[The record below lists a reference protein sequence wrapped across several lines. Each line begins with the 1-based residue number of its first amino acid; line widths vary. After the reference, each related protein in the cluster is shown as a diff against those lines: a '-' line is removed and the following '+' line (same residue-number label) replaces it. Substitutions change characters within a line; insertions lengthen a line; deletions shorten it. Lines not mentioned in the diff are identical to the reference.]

1 MQFIFP
7 TFLFALAALAIP
19 IIIHLFY
26 FRRFKTVYFTNV
38 RFLREVKEESSAR
51 RKLRNLLVLLARCLA
66 VAFLVFAFAQPFIPR
81 NTEGVKKG
89 EQAAS
94 IYIDN
99 SFSMNALSKDLTLL
113 EKGKQKAREIVQAYA
128 NDDKFQILTNDFE
141 GRHQRLVSKE
151 EALNFIDEIKMTP
164 SVQELSK
171 VLTRQT
177 QALNAGKSPNKT
189 AFILSDFQ
197 KNITDINRFKDT
209 TIEVN
214 LLPLTAVQEK
224 NIAIDSAW
232 FEAPVQIMGQ
242 TNPLVVRVTNYTNEN
257 VENVKLSVKIDGQ
270 DKPVGLLNV
279 KAKSSV
285 EDTVAITVLRNGWH
299 EAELSITD
307 YPVQFDDHYFFTFN
321 VPATINV
328 LSINDGASSRFI
340 DMALS
345 SVRNFKIVNQSSGA
359 VQYSQIPSYQMVV
372 LNGLGQISS
381 GLAAELGQYLKNGGN
396 VLVFPAPSVDLSSY
410 SNFFN
415 TIEANN
421 LNGFENAPREVS
433 TLNLEEFIFKDI
445 FTNKTANLKLP
456 NTTGNYRL
464 TNRNGENIM
473 TYRDGSSF
481 VTKNKIGQGNFYLC
495 AAPLDD
501 KYSTLARSGEVFV
514 PMLYKMAISSGKES
528 KIGYTIGRDDQ
539 LEADTKGMAGEKSY
553 KMKGAKEEFIPE
565 QRIIAGKAILG
576 VKDGIKEA
584 GFYSLFTRPDS
595 ALYKFGFNFDR
606 RESVLDYFDTKA
618 LKDFETAKIKVFDET
633 AEANFTAVV
642 GEQNQG
648 VSLWRWCVILA
659 LLFLAAE
666 TLILRFWK
674 V

>member
-1 MQFIFP
+1 MQFLFP
-7 TFLFALAALAIP
+7 TFLFALAALTIP

-38 RFLREVKEESSAR
+38 RFLREVKEESSSR
-51 RKLRNLLVLLARCLA
+51 RKLRNLLVLLMRCLA

-94 IYIDN
+94 IFIDN
-99 SFSMNALSKDLTLL
+99 SFSMNALSKDVSLL
-113 EKGKQKAREIVQAYA
+113 EKAKMKAREIVQAYS
-128 NDDKFQILTNDFE
+128 NSDKFQILTNDFE

-151 EALNFIDEIKMTP
+151 EALNFIDEVKMTP

-177 QALNAGKSPNKT
+177 QALNTNKLANKT
-189 AFILSDFQ
+189 SFILSDFQ
-197 KNITDINRFKDT
+197 KNITDLNNFKDS

-214 LLPLTAVQEK
+214 LLPLAAVQEK

-232 FEAPVQIMGQ
+232 FEAPIQMTGQ
-242 TNPLVVRVTNYTNEN
+242 ANPLVVRITNYTNEN
-257 VENVKLSVKIDGQ
+257 VENVKLSVKLDGQ
-270 DKPVGLLNV
+270 EKPIGLLNL
-279 KAKSSV
+279 KANSSK
-285 EDTVAITVLRNGWH
+285 EDTVNITVLRTGWH
-299 EAELSITD
+299 EAELAITD

-321 VPATINV
+321 VPSTINV
-328 LSINDGASSRFI
+328 LTINDAGENRFLNS
-340 DMALS
+340 ALQ
-345 SVRNFKIVNQSSGA
+345 SVRNFRVTNQPSGG
-359 VQYSQIPSYQMVV
+359 VQYSQFPTYQMIV
-372 LNGLGQISS
+372 LTGLYQISS
-381 GLAAELGQYLKNGGN
+381 GLAAELSQYIKNGGN
-396 VLVFPAPSVDLSSY
+396 VLVFPTGSIDMATY

-415 TIEANN
+415 NLQSNN
-421 LNGFENAPREVS
+421 LNSFENTPREVS
-433 TLNLEEFIFKDI
+433 NLNLEEFIFKDV
-445 FTNKTANLKLP
+445 FSNKNTNLKFP
-456 NTTGNYRL
+456 SSTGNYRL

-481 VTKNKIGQGNFYLC
+481 MTKNKIAQGHLYLC

-501 KYSTLARSGEVFV
+501 KFSTLSRSGEVFV
-514 PMLYKMAISSGKES
+514 PMLYKMAISSAKEW
-528 KIGYTIGRDDQ
+528 KIGYTIGKDDYI
-539 LEADTKGMAGEKSY
+539 EADSKGIAGETSY
-553 KMKGAKEEFIPE
+553 KMRGAKEEFIPE
-565 QRIIAGKAILG
+565 QRIVAAKAILG
-576 VKDGIKEA
+576 VKEGIKDA

-606 RESVLDYFDTKA
+606 RESVLDYFDNKA
-618 LKDFETAKIKVFDET
+618 LKDFTNKNIQIFDET
-633 AEANFTAVV
+633 AEANFTAIV
-642 GEQNQG
+642 GEKNQG

-659 LLFLAAE
+659 LLFLAGE

>member
-1 MQFIFP
+1 MQFLFP
-7 TFLFALAALAIP
+7 TFLFALAALTIP

-38 RFLREVKEESSAR
+38 RFLREVKEESSSR
-51 RKLRNLLVLLARCLA
+51 RKLRNLLVLLMRCLA

-94 IYIDN
+94 IFIDN
-99 SFSMNALSKDLTLL
+99 SFSMNALSKDVSLL
-113 EKGKQKAREIVQAYA
+113 EKAKMKAREIVQAYS
-128 NDDKFQILTNDFE
+128 NSDKFQILTNDFE

-151 EALNFIDEIKMTP
+151 EALNFIDEVKMTP

-177 QALNAGKSPNKT
+177 QALNTNKLANKT
-189 AFILSDFQ
+189 SFILSDFQ
-197 KNITDINRFKDT
+197 KNITDLNNFKDS

-214 LLPLTAVQEK
+214 LLPLAAVQEK

-232 FEAPVQIMGQ
+232 FEAPIQMTGQ
-242 TNPLVVRVTNYTNEN
+242 ANPLVVRITNYTNEN
-257 VENVKLSVKIDGQ
+257 VENVKLSVKLDGQ
-270 DKPVGLLNV
+270 EKPIGLLNL
-279 KAKSSV
+279 KANSSK
-285 EDTVAITVLRNGWH
+285 EDTVNITVLRTGWH
-299 EAELSITD
+299 EAELAITD

-321 VPATINV
+321 VPSTINV
-328 LSINDGASSRFI
+328 LTINDAGENRFLNS
-340 DMALS
+340 ALQ
-345 SVRNFKIVNQSSGA
+345 SVRNFRVTNQPSGG
-359 VQYSQIPSYQMVV
+359 VQYSQFPTYQMIV
-372 LNGLGQISS
+372 LTGLYQISS
-381 GLAAELGQYLKNGGN
+381 GLAAELSQYIKNGGN
-396 VLVFPAPSVDLSSY
+396 VLVFPTGSIDMASY

-415 TIEANN
+415 NLQSNN
-421 LNGFENAPREVS
+421 LNSFENTPREVS
-433 TLNLEEFIFKDI
+433 NLNLEEFIFKDV
-445 FTNKTANLKLP
+445 FSNKNTNLKFP
-456 NTTGNYRL
+456 SSTGNYRL

-481 VTKNKIGQGNFYLC
+481 MTKNKIAQGHLYLC

-501 KYSTLARSGEVFV
+501 KFSTLSRSGEVFV
-514 PMLYKMAISSGKES
+514 PMLYKMAISSAKEW
-528 KIGYTIGRDDQ
+528 KIGYTIGKDDYI
-539 LEADTKGMAGEKSY
+539 EADSKGIAGETSY
-553 KMKGAKEEFIPE
+553 KMRGAKEEFIPE
-565 QRIIAGKAILG
+565 QRIVAAKAILG
-576 VKDGIKEA
+576 VKEGIKDA

-606 RESVLDYFDTKA
+606 RESVLDYFDNKA
-618 LKDFETAKIKVFDET
+618 LKDFTNKNIQIFDET
-633 AEANFTAVV
+633 AEANFTAIV
-642 GEQNQG
+642 GEKNQG

-659 LLFLAAE
+659 LLFLAGE

>member
-1 MQFIFP
+1 MQFLYP
-7 TFLFALAALAIP
+7 SFLFALATLAIP

-38 RFLREVKEESSAR
+38 RFLREVKEESSSR

-81 NTEGVKKG
+81 NTDGVKKG
-89 EQAAS
+89 EQVAS

-99 SFSMNALSKDLTLL
+99 SFSMNALSKDLALL
-113 EKGKQKAREIVQAYA
+113 EKAKLKAHEIVEAYA

-151 EALNFIDEIKMTP
+151 EAFNFISEIKTTP

-177 QALNAGKSPNKT
+177 QALNTSKAPNKT

-197 KNITDINRFKDT
+197 KNITDLNNFKDT
-209 TIEVN
+209 SIEVN

-232 FEAPVQIMGQ
+232 FEAPLQMMGQ
-242 TNPLVVRVTNYTNEN
+242 ANPLVVRVTNYTNED
-257 VENVKLSVKIDGQ
+257 VENIKLSVKLDGQ
-270 DKPVGLLNV
+270 DKPIGLLKL
-279 KAKSSV
+279 KAKSSI
-285 EDTVAITVLRNGWH
+285 EDTVNIAILRNGWH
-299 EAELSITD
+299 EAQLSITD

-321 VPATINV
+321 VPATINI
-328 LSINDGASSRFI
+328 LSIYDGSENRN
-340 DMALS
+340 LS
-345 SVRNFKIVNQSSGA
+345 SALQSVKNFKLTSQSSGG
-359 VQYSQIPSYQMVV
+359 VQYSQFPNYQMIV
-372 LNGLGQISS
+372 LSGLFQMSS
-381 GLAAELGQYLKNGGN
+381 GLAAELSQYIKNGGN
-396 VLVFPAPSVDLSSY
+396 VVVFPSASTDLASY

-415 TIEANN
+415 NLQSNN
-421 LNGFENAPREVS
+421 LSAFENTPREVS
-433 TLNLEEFIFKDI
+433 FLNFDEFVFKDV
-445 FTNKTANLKLP
+445 FSNKTTNFKLP
-456 NTTGNYRL
+456 STTGNYRL

-481 VTKNKIGQGNFYLC
+481 MTKNKVGQGHLYLC
-495 AAPLDD
+495 AAALDD
-501 KYSTLARSGEVFV
+501 KSSSLARTGEVFV
-514 PMLYKMAISSGKES
+514 PMLYKMAISSAKEW
-528 KIGYTIGRDDQ
+528 KIGYTIGKDDFI
-539 LEADTKGMAGEKSY
+539 EADSKGIAGETSY

-565 QRIIAGKAILG
+565 QRIIAAKAILG
-576 VKDGIKEA
+576 VKEGIKEA

-595 ALYKFGFNFDR
+595 ILYKYGFNFDR
-606 RESVLDYFDTKA
+606 RESVLEYFDNKS
-618 LKDFETAKIKVFDET
+618 LKDFANEKIKIFDET

-642 GEQNQG
+642 GEKNQG

-659 LLFLAAE
+659 LLFLASE

>member
-1 MQFIFP
+1 MQFVFP

-81 NTEGVKKG
+81 NTDGVKKG
-89 EQAAS
+89 EQSAS

-113 EKGKQKAREIVQAYA
+113 DKGKQKAREIIQAYA

-177 QALNAGKSPNKT
+177 QALNAGKSNNKT

-270 DKPVGLLNV
+270 DKPIGLLNV

-285 EDTVAITVLRNGWH
+285 EDTVPVAILRNGWH

-321 VPATINV
+321 VAANINV
-328 LSINDGASSRFI
+328 LSINDGASSPFI
-340 DMALS
+340 DKALS
-345 SVRNFKIVNQSSGA
+345 SVKNFKLTNQSSGG
-359 VQYSQIPSYQMVV
+359 VQYSQFSNFQMIV

-396 VLVFPAPSVDLSSY
+396 VMVFPAPSVDLSSY
-410 SNFFN
+410 SNFVN

-445 FTNKTANLKLP
+445 FTNKNTNLKLP

-473 TYRDGSSF
+473 SYRDGSSF
-481 VTKNKIGQGNFYLC
+481 ITKNKIGQGNFYLC

-528 KIGYTIGRDDQ
+528 KIGYTIGKDDQ

-553 KMKGAKEEFIPE
+553 KMKGVKEEFIPE

-576 VKDGIKEA
+576 VKDGVKEA

-606 RESVLDYFDTKA
+606 RESVLDYFDNKA

-648 VSLWRWCVILA
+648 TALWRWCIILA

>member
-1 MQFIFP
+1 MQFLFP

-38 RFLREVKEESSAR
+38 RFLREVKEESSSR
-51 RKLRNLLVLLARCLA
+51 RKLRNLLVLLMRCLA

-94 IYIDN
+94 IFIDN
-99 SFSMNALSKDLTLL
+99 SFSMNALSKDVSLL
-113 EKGKQKAREIVQAYA
+113 EKAKMKAREIVQAYS
-128 NDDKFQILTNDFE
+128 NSDKFQILTNDFE

-151 EALNFIDEIKMTP
+151 EALNFIDEVKMTP

-177 QALNAGKSPNKT
+177 QALNTDKLANKT

-197 KNITDINRFKDT
+197 KNITDLNNFKDS

-214 LLPLTAVQEK
+214 LLPLAAVQEK

-232 FEAPVQIMGQ
+232 FEAPIQMTGQ
-242 TNPLVVRVTNYTNEN
+242 ANPLIVRVTNYTNEN
-257 VENVKLSVKIDGQ
+257 VENVKLSVKLDGQ
-270 DKPVGLLNV
+270 EKPIGLLNL
-279 KAKSSV
+279 KAHSSK
-285 EDTVAITVLRNGWH
+285 EDTVNITVLRTGWH
-299 EAELSITD
+299 EAELAITD

-321 VPATINV
+321 VPSTINV
-328 LSINDGASSRFI
+328 LTINDAGENRFLNS
-340 DMALS
+340 ALQ
-345 SVRNFKIVNQSSGA
+345 SVRNFRVTNQPSGG
-359 VQYSQIPSYQMVV
+359 VQYSQFPTYQMIV
-372 LNGLGQISS
+372 LTGLYQISS
-381 GLAAELGQYLKNGGN
+381 GLAAELSQYIKNGGN
-396 VLVFPAPSVDLSSY
+396 VLVFPTGSIDMASY

-415 TIEANN
+415 NLQSNN
-421 LNGFENAPREVS
+421 LNSFENTPREVS
-433 TLNLEEFIFKDI
+433 NLNLEEFIFKDV
-445 FTNKTANLKLP
+445 FSNKNANLKFP
-456 NTTGNYRL
+456 SSTGNYRL

-481 VTKNKIGQGNFYLC
+481 MTKNKIAQGHLYLC

-501 KYSTLARSGEVFV
+501 KFSTLSRSGEVFV
-514 PMLYKMAISSGKES
+514 PMLYKMAISSAKEW
-528 KIGYTIGRDDQ
+528 KIGYTIGKDVYI
-539 LEADTKGMAGEKSY
+539 EADSKGIAGETSY
-553 KMKGAKEEFIPE
+553 KMRGAKEEFIPE
-565 QRIIAGKAILG
+565 QRIVAAKAILG
-576 VKDGIKEA
+576 VKEGIKEA

-606 RESVLDYFDTKA
+606 RESVLDYFDNKA
-618 LKDFETAKIKVFDET
+618 LKDFTNKNIQIFDET
-633 AEANFTAVV
+633 AEANFTAIV
-642 GEQNQG
+642 GEKNQG
-648 VSLWRWCVILA
+648 VTLWRWCVILA
-659 LLFLAAE
+659 LLFLAIE

>member
-1 MQFIFP
+1 MQFLFP

-38 RFLREVKEESSAR
+38 RFLREVKEESSSR
-51 RKLRNLLVLLARCLA
+51 RKLRNLLVLLMRCLA

-94 IYIDN
+94 IFIDN
-99 SFSMNALSKDLTLL
+99 SFSMNALSKDVSLL
-113 EKGKQKAREIVQAYA
+113 EKAKMKAREIVQAYS
-128 NDDKFQILTNDFE
+128 NGDKFQILTNDFE

-151 EALNFIDEIKMTP
+151 EALNFIDEVKMTP

-177 QALNAGKSPNKT
+177 QALNTDKLANKT

-197 KNITDINRFKDT
+197 KNITDLNNFKDT

-214 LLPLTAVQEK
+214 LLPLAAVQEK

-232 FEAPVQIMGQ
+232 FEAPIQMTGQ
-242 TNPLVVRVTNYTNEN
+242 ANPLIVRITNYTNEN
-257 VENVKLSVKIDGQ
+257 VENVKLSVKLDGQ
-270 DKPVGLLNV
+270 DKPIGLLNL
-279 KAKSSV
+279 KANSSK
-285 EDTVAITVLRNGWH
+285 EDTVNITVLRTGWH
-299 EAELSITD
+299 EAKLEITD

-321 VPATINV
+321 VPSTINV
-328 LSINDGASSRFI
+328 LTINDAGENRFLNS
-340 DMALS
+340 ALQ
-345 SVRNFKIVNQSSGA
+345 SVRNFRVTNQPSGG
-359 VQYSQIPSYQMVV
+359 VQYSQFPTYQMIV
-372 LNGLGQISS
+372 LTGLYQISS
-381 GLAAELGQYLKNGGN
+381 GLAAELSQYIKNGGN
-396 VLVFPAPSVDLSSY
+396 VLVFPTGSIDLASY
-410 SNFFN
+410 SNLFN
-415 TIEANN
+415 NLQSNN
-421 LNGFENAPREVS
+421 LNSFENTPREVS
-433 TLNLEEFIFKDI
+433 NLNLEEFIFKDV
-445 FTNKTANLKLP
+445 FSNKNTNLKFP
-456 NTTGNYRL
+456 SSTGNYRL
-464 TNRNGENIM
+464 TNRSGENIM

-481 VTKNKIGQGNFYLC
+481 ITKNKIVQGHLYLC

-501 KYSTLARSGEVFV
+501 KFSTLSRSGEVFV
-514 PMLYKMAISSGKES
+514 PMLYKMAISSAKEW
-528 KIGYTIGRDDQ
+528 KIGYTIGKDDYI
-539 LEADTKGMAGEKSY
+539 EADSKGIAGETSY
-553 KMKGAKEEFIPE
+553 KMRGAKEEFIPE
-565 QRIIAGKAILG
+565 QRIVAAKAILG
-576 VKDGIKEA
+576 VKEGIKDA

-606 RESVLDYFDTKA
+606 RESVLDYFDNKV
-618 LKDFETAKIKVFDET
+618 LKDFTNKNIQIFDET
-633 AEANFTAVV
+633 AEANFTAIV
-642 GEQNQG
+642 GEKNQG

-659 LLFLAAE
+659 LIFLAVE